1 MDNKQQ
7 NGKSI
12 EMISPPQTAK
22 KQSYF
27 TTTRF
32 FSTFLAWVFDFQ
44 YCTQNCIRG
53 AKMELQN
60 GRNRTIR
67 EPVSAGFG
75 STHTAHAEMYMV
87 P

>member
-1 MDNKQQ
+1 
-7 NGKSI
+7 
-12 EMISPPQTAK
+12 
-22 KQSYF
+22 
-27 TTTRF
+27 
-32 FSTFLAWVFDFQ
+32 
-44 YCTQNCIRG
+44 
-53 AKMELQN
+53 MELQN